1 MLQSTKEDLVKYIK
15 VSSSPWLLVIG
26 AVLVALGI
34 GSLVSGAELYS
45 SPVLSTLMCLFLA
58 GVGIWVIWADIS
70 SVRKFKAYIQQ
81 AETSGELQVL
91 LADFSRSCS
100 MVGDNIR
107 LGEKYIFGKKK
118 GRPVSYGEI
127 VKVYQHIHKRNFIE
141 NSRQL
146 HAVVNG
152 GSICTLCDL
161 KLHGK
166 SDEDVAKIMGYIRY
180 KNPNVHLGYK

>member
-1 MLQSTKEDLVKYIK
+1 MSV
-15 VSSSPWLLVIG
+15 VSMKQLL
-26 AVLVALGI
+26 
-34 GSLVSGAELYS
+34 E
-45 SPVLSTLMCLFLA
+45 A
-58 GVGIWVIWADIS
+58 GVHFGHQTRRWNPKMAP
-70 SVRKFKAYIQQ
+70 
-81 AETSGELQVL
+81 
-91 LADFSRSCS
+91 
-100 MVGDNIR
+100 
-107 LGEKYIFGKKK
+107 YIFGKKK